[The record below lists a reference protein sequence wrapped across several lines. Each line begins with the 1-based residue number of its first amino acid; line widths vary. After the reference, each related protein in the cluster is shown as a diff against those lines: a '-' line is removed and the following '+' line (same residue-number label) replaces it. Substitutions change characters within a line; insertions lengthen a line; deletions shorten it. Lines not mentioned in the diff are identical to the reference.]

1 MKTRKK
7 YVINTSTSIEFK
19 QTDRLKKYID
29 FNTELRQNAKNEF
42 EKDFFKLMNNSVY
55 GKTMENV
62 RKHGII
68 KLVKDNETRNKLV
81 SQPNYHSCTCFLE
94 NLMAIEM
101 KKTKVKFNKPIY
113 VGMAILDKSKELMYK
128 PYYNYLKPKYGDK
141 VKLLYMDTD
150 SFILR
155 IHTKD
160 FYKDISIDV
169 NEWFDTR
176 GYDKKLNLLL
186 PIGINKKIVGTFK
199 DEVNGKIIAKFCAL
213 RSKIY
218 TFLIDG
224 FNDEDYDKHDIVNK
238 KPKGTKKCVVKKTFQ
253 MHDYKR
259 ALFNDGRILRT
270 QQRFKSYNHDVYT
283 ETINKIALSSN
294 NDKRVQ
300 IYDKIITHP
309 H

>member
-1 MKTRKK
+1 
-7 YVINTSTSIEFK
+7 
-19 QTDRLKKYID
+19 
-29 FNTELRQNAKNEF
+29 
-42 EKDFFKLMNNSVY
+42 
-55 GKTMENV
+55 
-62 RKHGII
+62 
-68 KLVKDNETRNKLV
+68 
-81 SQPNYHSCTCFLE
+81 
-94 NLMAIEM
+94 M

-113 VGMAILDKSKELMYK
+113 VGMTIIDKSKELMYK
-128 PYYNYLKPKYGDK
+128 PYYNYLKPKYSGK

-176 GYDKKLNLLL
+176 GYDQKLNLPL

-199 DEVNGKIIAKFCAL
+199 DEVNGKVIAEFCAL

-224 FNDEDYDKHDIVNK
+224 FNDEDYDKHDIANK
-238 KPKGTKKCVVKKTFQ
+238 KAKGAKKCVVKK
-253 MHDYKR
+253 HYKWMTTR
-259 ALFNDGRILRT
+259 ALFDDERILRT

-294 NDKRVQ
+294 DDKRVQ
-300 IYDKIITHP
+300 THDKIITYP
-309 H
+309 HGTSIYKICQVQLLHRLLQKNKK